1 MHFQYCQ
8 KGRADQA
15 EVFGPV
21 DNTELPLPAALKP
34 EALALRLFKI
44 IAWSGFNVNA
54 GEYNSNASWKRFA
67 SRKMFAQL
75 YKAPLCLG
83 SMESVYW

>member
-1 MHFQYCQ
+1 MHFPYAPTRRQNWDQYLSPDGRSRLHAVYFQVLNMHFQYCQ

-44 IAWSGFNVNA
+44 IT
-54 GEYNSNASWKRFA
+54 
-67 SRKMFAQL
+67 
-75 YKAPLCLG
+75 
-83 SMESVYW
+83 